1 MDGAIFSSLIAAA
14 ATIISGYMLY
24 RAHRSTESLQAS
36 KDAIA
41 KLHGE
46 LIVCYHQIAAYHQL
60 EDILVEPLLA
70 GKDMKAVK
78 GTYRSMV
85 VEKGFER
92 PEMTRT
98 QAKKRIGELARLK

>member
-24 RAHRSTESLQAS
+24 RAHRSTESIQAS
-36 KDAIA
+36 KEAIA
-41 KLHGE
+41 KLQGE
-46 LIVCYHQIAAYHQL
+46 LIDCYHQIAAYHQL

-78 GTYRSMV
+78 GNYRTMV
-85 VEKGFER
+85 VEKGFVR
-92 PEMTRT
+92 PEVTRT
-98 QAKKRIGELARLK
+98 QANKRIKDLSRM

>member
-24 RAHRSTESLQAS
+24 RAHRSTESIQAS
-36 KDAIA
+36 REAIA

-46 LIVCYHQIAAYHQL
+46 LIDCYHQIAAYHQL
-60 EDILVEPLLA
+60 EDILIEPLLA

-78 GTYRSMV
+78 GSYRSLV
-85 VEKGFER
+85 VEKGLVR

-98 QAKKRIGELARLK
+98 QANKRIKELARLK